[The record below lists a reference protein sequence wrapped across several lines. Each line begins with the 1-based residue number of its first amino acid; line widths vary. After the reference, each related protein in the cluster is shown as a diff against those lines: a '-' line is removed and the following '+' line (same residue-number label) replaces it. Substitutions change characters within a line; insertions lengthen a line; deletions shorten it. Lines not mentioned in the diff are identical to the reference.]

1 MSPSSTAKIEITLP
15 SKNPEG
21 RCMKRILRGAVYGL
35 GLAAAP
41 AFAADM
47 PFPVKAPPIVAAPA
61 YSWSGFYV
69 GANVGFG
76 GDKFNY
82 PFYAF
87 QRQLQAEAPALET
100 RVDGNLSLT
109 SSGFFGGGQI
119 GYNHQFHNNIVL
131 GIEGDFQW
139 SGIDGKLASSGILV
153 SNNGNLVSNTV
164 FEVGS
169 EVEWFSTI
177 RGRLGYAWD
186 RTLLYATGGAAV
198 GKVKSH
204 GSISVSNANGPVP
217 QLTGMVSASDTQWGW
232 TAGAGL
238 EYALAPQWTFK
249 TEYLYIDLGRQTL
262 FSGVI
267 NDVAN
272 GFSAGAG
279 IDVKTTLHTVKA
291 GVNYRF

>member
-1 MSPSSTAKIEITLP
+1 
-15 SKNPEG
+15 
-21 RCMKRILRGAVYGL
+21 MKTFLRGAAFGL

-41 AFAADM
+41 SIAADM
-47 PFPVKAPPIVAAPA
+47 PFPVKAPPIAAAPI
-61 YSWSGFYV
+61 YSWTGFYI

-76 GDKFNY
+76 GDKFRY
-82 PFYAF
+82 PFHAF
-87 QRQLQAEAPALET
+87 QRQLQAEAPALEA
-100 RVDGNLSLT
+100 RIDGTMSVT

-119 GYNHQFHNNIVL
+119 GYNYQFNNNVVL
-131 GIEGDFQW
+131 GIEGDFEW
-139 SGIDGKLASSGILV
+139 SGIEGKFASSGVLTNNNVLV
-153 SNNGNLVSNTV
+153 ASTK
-164 FEVGS
+164 FDVGS

-186 RTLLYATGGAAV
+186 RVLLYATGGAAV

-204 GSISVSNANGPVP
+204 GSISVSNANGPVA
-217 QLTGMVSASDTQWGW
+217 QLTGQVSTSDTKWGW

-238 EYALAPQWTFK
+238 EYALARQWTFK
-249 TEYLYIDLGRQTL
+249 TEYLYVDLGRQTL

-267 NDVAN
+267 NDAAN